1 MVRWIMVC
9 ISIARF
15 TINLNGER
23 KGYFS
28 SGRGLRQ
35 GDPMS
40 SCLFTLVMEVTL
52 LMAKNVQ
59 QNENFKFHMGCKELK
74 LSHLCFVD
82 DMLVISHGDVE
93 SVRIIRDTMRELSD
107 ISILIP
113 NMDKSTLPM
122 KYLEVPLM
130 TKRLS
135 SKDCRQLIDKVKNRV
150 DDWKNKYLSYA
161 GRLQLIASVLS
172 SLNVYWTV
180 VLLITKTVVKDTNKI
195 LKGFLRCK
203 GETKRGK
210 AKVASKTL
218 CSPKSQGGLGL
229 RMLGLWNEVLQ
240 VKNTIS
246 VKWANVIKREW
257 KSKLFENWD
266 TLVDQYASSVCNNSI
281 GSILIWIVVA
291 SAVYHI
297 WKERN
302 SRLFTGEVT
311 NENTLLKIYI
321 ENIKM
326 QLMCLTVKKSSNV
339 KKIALNWNVKE
350 NFKGKLQEVME

>member
-1 MVRWIMVC
+1 
-9 ISIARF
+9 
-15 TINLNGER
+15 
-23 KGYFS
+23 
-28 SGRGLRQ
+28 
-35 GDPMS
+35 MS

-93 SVRIIRDTMRELSD
+93 SVRIIRDTMREFSD
-107 ISILIP
+107 ISSLMP
-113 NMDKSTLPM
+113 NMDKSIVFFRNLPI

-195 LKGFLRCK
+195 LKGFLRYK

-240 VKNTIS
+240 VKKI
-246 VKWANVIKREW
+246 
-257 KSKLFENWD
+257 LFGLN
-266 TLVDQYASSVCNNSI
+266 
-281 GSILIWIVVA
+281 GPMWIVVA

-297 WKERN
+297 CKERN
-302 SRLFTGEVT
+302 SRLFIGEVT
-311 NENTLLKIYI
+311 NENTLVKIFI

-339 KKIALNWNVKE
+339 KKIALNWNVKL